1 MIKVSII
8 VPIYNVEKYLR
19 KCLDSLVNQTLQEIE
34 IILVNDKSPD
44 HCDIIMEEY
53 KERFPE
59 KIKCFYQTT
68 NQKQGAAR
76 NLGIRNATGEY
87 IMFVD
92 SDDWVDVT
100 ICEKLY
106 RCVIED
112 NSELAFCDHLIV
124 DEKKHKARYIM
135 ETVDA
140 QTGVLNDKKRKSL
153 FNIVAYPVAK
163 LISRKL
169 IVENAIYFAEGI
181 KYEDKVAVPFYTL
194 YAKKLGKVNEALYFY
209 NQREESTVHAK
220 NEIFQYDRMKA
231 SMQCFDEMKQ
241 RGFYEKFHEEIDM
254 NFIKEYYLVM
264 LYYCVDMFD
273 KQPIDMMN
281 QLRDD
286 KDKMFPNYMDNKY
299 IKEIVEPFYLTIAN
313 CNDISSEKL
322 VQEYNKNPLRFKS
335 NSYKTYYEK
344 YKNKIV
350 NLIDTLHYN
359 NKSVAIWGAG
369 PKGIDFLNVCDK
381 DNKLIDY
388 VIDGDKNK
396 VGNILPTGHKITD
409 FQFINSE
416 VNVIIVINRYHF
428 GEIYTEIKA
437 LSGSCDIEPINLDTY
452 LVYDLK

>member
-1 MIKVSII
+1 MIKVTII
-8 VPIYNVEKYLR
+8 VPIYNVERYLR

-34 IILVNDKSPD
+34 VILINDCSPD
-44 HCDIIMEEY
+44 YCNLIMEEY
-53 KERFPE
+53 RERYPD
-59 KIKCFYQTT
+59 KIKCFYQPT

-76 NLGIRNATGEY
+76 NVGIRNATGEY

-106 RCVIED
+106 
-112 NSELAFCDHLIV
+112 NSAKKNCADLVFCDHMIV
-124 DEKKHKARYIM
+124 DEKTRKKRYIM
-135 ETVDA
+135 ETIDA
-140 QTGVLNDKKRKSL
+140 QAGILNDKKRKSL
-153 FNIVAYPVAK
+153 FNIVAYPFAK

-169 IVENAIYFAEGI
+169 IIENAIYFAEGI

-194 YAKKLGKVNEALYFY
+194 YAKKLGKINEALYFY

-231 SMQCFDEMKQ
+231 SKLCFNEMKQ

-254 NFIKEYYLVM
+254 NFIKDYYLVM
-264 LYYCVDMFD
+264 LYYCVDKFD
-273 KQPIDMMN
+273 NPPIDIMN
-281 QLRDD
+281 QLRED

-299 IKEIVEPFYLTIAN
+299 IKEVIEPYYLTIAN

-322 VQEYNKNPLRFKS
+322 VQEYSENPVRYRS
-335 NSYKTYYEK
+335 NSYKSYYEK

-369 PKGIDFLNVCDK
+369 PKGTDFLNVCDEE
-381 DNKLIDY
+381 NKLIDY
-388 VIDGDKNK
+388 VIDGDINK
-396 VGNILPTGHKITD
+396 VGNILSTGHRISD
-409 FQFINSE
+409 FHVVKEEINT
-416 VNVIIVINRYHF
+416 IIVINRYHF
-428 GEIYTEIKA
+428 GEIYTKIKT
-437 LSGSCDIEPINLDTY
+437 SVGSHVIETINLDTY